1 MSDEYTWDELQELDY
16 DKLEEIKLQ
25 LQTDLYEI
33 QKEKNML
40 IQQIITLQSLIKQ
53 TDKSSQ

>member
-16 DKLEEIKLQ
+16 DKLEEIKSQ
-25 LQTDLYEI
+25 LQADLYEI

-40 IQQIITLQSLIKQ
+40 IQQIITLQNLI
-53 TDKSSQ
+53 KSSQ